1 MRLSG
6 TCILEVDHAL
16 QDVARRAA
24 MAAGKVGA
32 IVHAHVQRQLL
43 VFLLCILFWV
53 VASIGV
59 EPIGCLVEGLL
70 CLLVEVTV

>member
-1 MRLSG
+1 
-6 TCILEVDHAL
+6 
-16 QDVARRAA
+16 

-53 VASIGV
+53 VASIGA
-59 EPIGCLVEGLL
+59 EPIGCLVYVSWKACSASSSKSPSESSSFIASVAFPARGAS
-70 CLLVEVTV
+70 